1 MAVTVTNSTI
11 AKFNTPVDVTVNAA
25 TSTTVDGTEV
35 FTVTP
40 SKQDYKVA
48 ITIENGAGQGA
59 LGYSISAGDYWAGT
73 SPLEGSVADGGR
85 EVVVL
90 EGAKFKKQ
98 DGTEAIT
105 LTPAAGKFLA
115 AGTGGHAAKV
125 SVIELP

>member
-1 MAVTVTNSTI
+1 MAVTVINSTM
-11 AKFNTPVDVTVNAA
+11 AAFNTPVDVTVNAA
-25 TSTTVDGTEV
+25 TSAAVDGTEV

-40 SKQDYKVA
+40 SKADYKVA

-59 LGYSISAGDYWAGT
+59 LAFSIAAGEYWAGT
-73 SPLEGSVADGGR
+73 SALTGSVADGGR

-90 EGAKFKKQ
+90 EGAKYKKQ

-115 AGTGGHAAKV
+115 SGAGGHAAKV
-125 SVIELP
+125 TVVELP